1 MDFRLL
7 HLIATVINACDR
19 PPGRRPAELSCGE
32 LQRFALL
39 RALALDPVFLFAD
52 EPTSRL
58 DPVTQQEVAMLLRAS
73 ASEQG
78 LGVLLVTHDAALARK
93 LAHRVLELRSGALH
107 DAAAEPAPG
116 SDEGRRRSA

>member
-1 MDFRLL
+1 MSGRSRALAPALL
-7 HLIATVINACDR
+7 D
-19 PPGRRPAELSCGE
+19 RRPAELSGGE

-58 DPVTQQEVAMLLRAS
+58 DPVTQQDVAMLLRAC
-73 ASEQG
+73 AAERG

-107 DAAAEPAPG
+107 DAATAEQAAPG
-116 SDEGRRRSA
+116 HDEARHRSA